1 MSRTDEDIYN
11 EIIAKITE
19 LENTFKTHFII
30 NLDDIERQVDTLLD
44 IQTKN
49 ANITTPEVDAIITR
63 LSKMINNEKLQ
74 TITKKLDEYKR
85 NKIGTRANEFA
96 NLQNDLTP
104 APVPAPS
111 SGWFGL
117 FGLFGGKS
125 RHKRHR
131 GRGRRLSRR
140 RHHTRSSSSS
150 KTQHSTQSM
159 H

>member
-1 MSRTDEDIYN
+1 MSKTHEEIYH

-49 ANITTPEVDAIITR
+49 ANITTPLDDAIITR

-104 APVPAPS
+104 APAPGWF
-111 SGWFGL
+111 SGW
-117 FGLFGGKS
+117 FGGKS

-131 GRGRRLSRR
+131 GRRLSKRHRR
-140 RHHTRSSSSS
+140 RTR
-150 KTQHSTQSM
+150 KQHSTQSR